1 MNEELGV
8 RNEELNHPN
17 RRDARLMRPLGEE

>member
-8 RNEELNHPN
+8 RNEELNLPN
-17 RRDARLMRPLGEE
+17 RRDARLVRPLGGE